1 MDYNNLIQKY
11 YNKKFITTYIFI
23 FIVLYLLTT
32 FVKFLGQLPIL
43 LVITFILSIYFI
55 MLYQSHM
62 FYSKKWLSSRLNNPP
77 AFIFIGEI
85 ESYP

>member
-1 MDYNNLIQKY
+1 MDYNDLLQKY

-43 LVITFILSIYFI
+43 LVITFILSIYMTKNSI
-55 MLYQSHM
+55 PEQNSIDTQ
-62 FYSKKWLSSRLNNPP
+62 K
-77 AFIFIGEI
+77 
-85 ESYP
+85 

>member
-1 MDYNNLIQKY
+1 MDYNNLLQKY

-43 LVITFILSIYFI
+43 LIITFILSIYMTKNSI
-55 MLYQSHM
+55 IIPENSI
-62 FYSKKWLSSRLNNPP
+62 SEKN
-77 AFIFIGEI
+77 
-85 ESYP
+85 

>member
-43 LVITFILSIYFI
+43 LVITFILSIYMTKNSI
-55 MLYQSHM
+55 PE
-62 FYSKKWLSSRLNNPP
+62 LN
-77 AFIFIGEI
+77 IVDTQK
-85 ESYP
+85 